1 MPLLEKGSLDKVKTG
16 SEPLPELKKV
26 RVKIVPPTEAQKSR
40 EVYVDPDGRF
50 KMLNF
55 GLQIV
60 EGEYVNRFVNF
71 STFYDVTKAA
81 YLQWNMKDG
90 DRPLSI
96 PEKEKQWEEKSYLRD
111 LKRFGNAIGVDFETQ
126 DLVDCYGKE
135 LLVDVKLREG
145 ADGVPRNEAKNPKA
159 CK

>member
-16 SEPLPELKKV
+16 SEPMPEIKKIK
-26 RVKIVPPTEAQKSR
+26 VKIVPPTEQQKAR
-40 EVYVDPDGRF
+40 EVYIDADGRF

-55 GLQIV
+55 GLQIQ
-60 EGEYVNRFVNF
+60 EGEFANRFVNL
-71 STFYDVTKAA
+71 SCFYDVTKGA

-96 PEKEKQWEEKSYLRD
+96 QEKEKQWEEKTYLRD
-111 LKRFGNAIGVDFETQ
+111 LKRFGQAIGVDFETQ
-126 DLVDCYGKE
+126 DVVDCYGKE

-145 ADGVPRNEAKNPKA
+145 ADGVLRNEAKNPRA